1 MIQLP
6 ITNYQ
11 FPFPFPFLKLHYPI
25 NSGILEWM
33 QPSLFASVQWTVSTL
48 TKYIRDLLE
57 TDLALQ
63 DVWVQGEISNLS
75 RPASGHIYFTLR
87 DAGASLRCVLWRTEA
102 LHLKRFLQEGLAV
115 EVHGKI
121 GVYEVGGQ
129 YQFYAD
135 QIRPV
140 GEGVLYQEFLR
151 LKAMLEAE
159 GLFDSQHKRPIPA
172 FPNRIGIVT
181 SPTGA
186 ALRDMLTA
194 LRRRL
199 PLVEVILAPSLVQGE
214 DAPPKLVEAIHSLNH
229 LQPLPDVILLARGG
243 GSIEDLWAFND
254 ESVVRAVVSSGA
266 PIICGVGHETDF
278 TLCDFAADLRAPTPT
293 AAAEL
298 ATPTTL
304 SDLSS
309 TLETLDS
316 QLSNRM
322 LDLLSAWRDGLS
334 ALKDQLRFF
343 SPTRRIQSDGQ
354 RLDDLAHRLA
364 VAQAHRLALEANR
377 LAGSRKRLETLN
389 PLQVLGR
396 GYALVTRR
404 ADNVLVSKVAQAR
417 DGIRVR
423 VSDGE
428 FDADVTNRKS

>member
-1 MIQLP
+1 
-6 ITNYQ
+6 
-11 FPFPFPFLKLHYPI
+11 
-25 NSGILEWM
+25 M

-57 TDLALQ
+57 SDMTLQ
-63 DVWVQGEISNLS
+63 DVWVRGEISNLS
-75 RPASGHIYFTLR
+75 RPASGHIYFTLK

-121 GVYEVGGQ
+121 GVYEIAGQ
-129 YQFYAD
+129 YQLYVD

-140 GEGVLYQEFLR
+140 GEGILYQEFLR

-159 GLFDSQHKRPIPA
+159 GLFDSERKRPIPA

-186 ALRDMLTA
+186 ALHDMLTA

-199 PLVEVILAPSLVQGE
+199 PLAEVILAPSPVQGE
-214 DAPPKLVEAIHSLNH
+214 DAPPKLIEAINSLNR
-229 LQPLPDVILLARGG
+229 LKPLPDVILLARGG

-254 ESVVRAVVSSGA
+254 ERVVRAVVSSEA

-298 ATPTTL
+298 ATQITL

-309 TLETLDS
+309 TLETLDAE
-316 QLSNRM
+316 LSDRI
-322 LDLLSAWRDGLS
+322 LDLFSSWREGLS
-334 ALKDQLRFF
+334 AFKEQLRFF
-343 SPTRRIQSDGQ
+343 SPSRRIQSDGQ
-354 RLDDLAHRLA
+354 RLDDLAHRVA
-364 VAQAHRLALEANR
+364 VAQVHRLALEANR
-377 LAGSRKRLETLN
+377 LAGFRKRLEALN
-389 PLQVLGR
+389 SLQVLGR

-404 ADNVLVSKVAQAR
+404 ADNILVSKVAQAR
-417 DGIRVR
+417 AGIRVR

-428 FDADVTNRKS
+428 FDAEVTNPKS